1 MADVTLFGR
10 CEFLQLQGR
19 ACWFDVGHNLP
30 AVTRFLQLLPSCE
43 GQRHLVFG
51 MMADKPIDEVVALFA
66 GQPVNWHLAAP
77 AMARAASPAR
87 LAAALPSQ
95 ASCRQ
100 YGSVAEAL
108 QGALDAAQRDDQV
121 LIFGSFY
128 TVAEARVSGEQ
139 GG

>member
-1 MADVTLFGR
+1 
-10 CEFLQLQGR
+10 
-19 ACWFDVGHNLP
+19 
-30 AVTRFLQLLPSCE
+30 
-43 GQRHLVFG
+43 